1 MEDWT
6 GAATGAL
13 SGAATGAMIGSV
25 IPGIGTGIGAA
36 GGGIV
41 GGVAGLF
48 GGGRKKKK
56 KLSSLDKR
64 QKQLNEQQ
72 YQGIIGEGP
81 LADLYKYDPEAANA
95 VFDQNTA
102 RPAQR
107 NFQEKTVPGI
117 TGAFRKE
124 GLQNSSYAGD
134 ALSKA
139 GRDVQENLDALR
151 SKYLYDEQKDVTN
164 ARRSAVDSLQNRQTF
179 AYDIGQKPFDIS
191 SILNSLSPETA
202 KQFKDFFT
210 KEKTTAGVT

>member
-1 MEDWT
+1 MADW
-6 GAATGAL
+6 
-13 SGAATGAMIGSV
+13 SGAATGAVSGASAGATIGSV
-25 IPGIGTGIGAA
+25 VPGIGTGLGAA

-41 GGVAGLF
+41 GGIAGLF

-64 QKQLNEQQ
+64 QEELNKQQ
-72 YQGIIGEGP
+72 YQGLAGEGP
-81 LADLYKYDPEAANA
+81 LADLYKYDPEAANS

-124 GLQNSSYAGD
+124 GLQNSSYVGD
-134 ALSKA
+134 SLSKA
-139 GRDVQENLDALR
+139 GRDMQENLDALR
-151 SKYLYDEQKDVTN
+151 SKYLYDEQNNVQN
-164 ARRSAVDSLQNRQTF
+164 ARRSAVESLQNRQTF
-179 AYDIGQKPFDIS
+179 AYDVGQKPFDIS

-202 KQFKDFFT
+202 KQFKSFFT
-210 KEKTTAGVT
+210 SEKSTPGVT